1 MSDVEVKFGGSTDG
15 LDAAAQQ
22 AQADIA
28 GVSAAAKKAGG
39 GFDSLNSTNRQL
51 GAGFKLTGYQA
62 QILSYQMNDVFS
74 GLLTGQ
80 KPFQILM
87 QQGPQITQ
95 IFGGV
100 RGTFVAFK
108 AALTPAVIAMG
119 GAVLAAGALIGAGAA
134 LYASWRNAAA
144 SNQAI
149 TSAVYGVGRAAGLT
163 AQDVRDAA
171 EAGAEAADI
180 SESSAERQAV
190 AYARTGVIGAENM
203 TMLISIGKDYAAMMG
218 VEAEEATT
226 QLADAMKDPAEAA
239 REMTR
244 QFGLLDQKTLEL
256 IDDQIEQGNQSAAQK
271 ILLDKLSEAVRGQ
284 ATDIDGITSAWDAAA
299 RAVSNYW
306 KRMGEALYTT
316 PDERLERLNTDIAR
330 EEAIIARRTQR
341 NPNLYNDRTRLNA
354 LTAERAAIV
363 ETNRVREA
371 AAAAAA
377 ENQRQQEK
385 ADEDAANSPKGRTR
399 SPRAD
404 NSAERAAEEAH
415 RILMAS
421 LDREQA
427 AYDDNYNEWLAVQ
440 DRKIAAVRAHNG
452 EESTE
457 YIRAL
462 QTREEY
468 ERQNQA
474 KLDRDAEREA
484 ERVRKAAQDRIN
496 AAADAAVDLA
506 QIDEELAQ
514 TRLDQDR
521 DLVEAMFANG
531 EIGIERRLALI
542 NELAQKEVDLRAQTA
557 ERVYQIEQQAIR
569 DRLALGGLESDEI
582 ARLNIALE
590 ALEVQHQQRL
600 RVIRDE
606 GQTTVIANT
615 REASAQ
621 MRNAWEG
628 NVSTLSSSFTSMFTQ
643 WGAGISS
650 LQQGWQNFGRSLLST
665 IETYASQMLTRWVMT
680 QLGMTAATA
689 AKESAEV
696 GIVAAGT
703 ATKTGIV
710 QAGALAEIGAKA
722 ASAAAGAYSAI
733 AGIPYVGPFLA
744 PIAAAAALAGVL
756 ALGSKIFSAKGGWGQ
771 VPYDGAVTELHK
783 DEMVLPASI
792 ATPLRSSLTGFG
804 VGSTGIAGQLAS
816 RAAQSGTDT
825 PFNNAMREG
834 DTHLHLNTLDTGSA
848 RKWLEGES
856 STIAKALKKQSR
868 RGAFVRSSE

>member
-100 RGTFVAFK
+100 RGTFVALK

-119 GAVLAAGALIGAGAA
+119 AAVLAAGALIGAGAA

-149 TSAVYGVGRAAGLT
+149 TSAIQGVGRTAGLT
-163 AQDVRDAA
+163 AQEVRDAA
-171 EAGAEAADI
+171 EEGAEAADI

-190 AYARTGVIGAENM
+190 AYARTGVIGAESM
-203 TMLISIGKDYAAMMG
+203 TTLISIGKDYAAMMG

-226 QLADAMKDPAEAA
+226 QLADAMRDPAEAA

-244 QFGLLDQKTLEL
+244 QFGLLDQKTIEL

-284 ATDIDGITSAWDAAA
+284 ATEIDGITSAWDAAA

-316 PDERLERLNTDIAR
+316 PDEQLERLDRAIGR
-330 EEAIIARRTQR
+330 IRRGEAAGDLGLMTARRDALRETIQR
-341 NPNLYNDRTRLNA
+341 PRDDS
-354 LTAERAAIV
+354 I
-363 ETNRVREA
+363 
-371 AAAAAA
+371 AAA

-385 ADEDAANSPKGRTR
+385 ADEDSANSSKGRTR

-404 NSAERAAEEAH
+404 NSARRAAEEAH

-440 DRKIAAVRAHNG
+440 DRKIAAVRVHNG

-474 KLDRDAEREA
+474 KLDRDAERET

-506 QIDEELAQ
+506 QIDEQLAQ

-531 EIGIERRLALI
+531 EIGIERRLVLI

-606 GQTTVIANT
+606 GQATVITNT

-628 NVSTLSSSFTSMFTQ
+628 NVSTISSSFTSMFTQ

-804 VGSTGIAGQLAS
+804 VGSTGIASQLAS

-825 PFNNAMREG
+825 PFSNAVKEG

-856 STIAKALKKQSR
+856 STIAKAVKKQSR